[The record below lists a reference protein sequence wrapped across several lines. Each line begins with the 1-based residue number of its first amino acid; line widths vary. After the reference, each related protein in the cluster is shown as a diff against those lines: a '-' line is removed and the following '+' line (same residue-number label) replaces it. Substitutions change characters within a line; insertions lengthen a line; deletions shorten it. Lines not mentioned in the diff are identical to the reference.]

1 MKLIMIED
9 LLDCLG
15 LSFRF
20 DGIRSL
26 MLVGHLH
33 GLHSLCL
40 KFGVVNIRVLSEG
53 KFIQGFYYQRIF
65 Y

>member
-20 DGIRSL
+20 DGIRNL
-26 MLVGHLH
+26 MLVGHFMGCIVCVENLV
-33 GLHSLCL
+33 L
-40 KFGVVNIRVLSEG
+40 KIRVLSEG
-53 KFIQGFYYQRIF
+53 KFKQGFYYQRIF